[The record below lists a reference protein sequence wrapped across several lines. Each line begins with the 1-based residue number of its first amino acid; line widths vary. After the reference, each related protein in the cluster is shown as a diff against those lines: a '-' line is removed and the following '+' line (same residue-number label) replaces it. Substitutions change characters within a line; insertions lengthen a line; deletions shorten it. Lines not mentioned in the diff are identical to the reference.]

1 MAASITIR
9 PTGGV
14 GFGSLRLNR
23 PVLSA
28 STGVLFVYLF
38 AGLPVQIGMLTQ
50 LGLTGIDASNWF
62 FITWMTTGLF
72 SLVVALTT
80 RLPLSINL
88 SMPALIFLAGA
99 AGGFTLPEILGANL
113 AVGIAA
119 VLISVLRL
127 TDTFTR
133 VVPAPVAMAVFAG
146 SVFSFMS
153 KTAQLA
159 VTDLAVVSPVVAGFV
174 VALAITRSYLVAI
187 AAAAVSG
194 FLGLMLTTGLPGA
207 GDSMALPTLA
217 VPVLDFHLSA
227 IVSLGI
233 PLLILTVGVGNI
245 QSVALIRS
253 EGYKLKGNLFGLVAG
268 AASVINALGGG
279 HPASMGTTGVAIAA
293 APSAGPQEHRFWA
306 IVLSSLPVVG
316 IALAA
321 VPVIAIVQQLPV
333 SYTLAIGALALISP
347 FQLVVRKTWYGPMRL
362 GAVSA
367 FVVATLP
374 FQFVE
379 MPMAF
384 WAMVVGAAVVAGT
397 ELGKKLWCLR
407 AVALAKPAAANNP
420 AW

>member
-14 GFGSLRLNR
+14 GFPSLRLNR

-88 SMPALIFLAGA
+88 SIPALIFLGGA

-119 VLISVLRL
+119 VFISVFRL
-127 TDTFTR
+127 TDAFAR

-146 SVFSFMS
+146 SILSFMS

-159 VTDLAVVSPVVAGFV
+159 LTDLAVVSPVIAGFA
-174 VALAITRSYLVAI
+174 VALLVTRNHLAAI
-187 AAAAVSG
+187 AAAALSG

-207 GDSMALPTLA
+207 GDSMALPSLTM
-217 VPVLDFHLSA
+217 PVIDFHLSA
-227 IVSLGI
+227 LVSLGV

-245 QSVALIRS
+245 QSIALIRS
-253 EGYKLKGNLFGLVAG
+253 EGYGLKGNLFGLVAG

-279 HPASMGTTGVAIAA
+279 HPASMGTSSVAIAV
-293 APSAGPQEHRFWA
+293 APSAGPRELRYWS
-306 IVLSSLPVVG
+306 IVLSSLPVVA

-333 SYTLAIGALALISP
+333 SYTLAVGALALISP
-347 FQLVVRKTWYGPMRL
+347 FQRVVRMTWYGPMRL

-374 FQFVE
+374 YQIAG

-384 WAMVVGAAVVAGT
+384 WAMIVGVAVVLGTESGKRMWRLRAGT
-397 ELGKKLWCLR
+397 
-407 AVALAKPAAANNP
+407 LAQPARVINLSY
-420 AW
+420 

>member
-1 MAASITIR
+1 MHASTITR

-14 GFGSLRLNR
+14 RLPSLRLNR

-88 SMPALIFLAGA
+88 SVPALIFLAGA

-127 TDTFTR
+127 NGAFTR
-133 VVPAPVAMAVFAG
+133 VVPAPIAMAVFAG
-146 SVFSFMS
+146 SIFSFMS

-159 VTDLAVVSPVVAGFV
+159 VTDLAVVSPVIAGFV
-174 VALAITRSYLVAI
+174 IALVITRNHLVAI
-187 AAAAVSG
+187 ATAALSG
-194 FLGLMLTTGLPGA
+194 FLGLMLTTGLPEF
-207 GDSMALPTLA
+207 GDSMALPALA
-217 VPVLDFHLSA
+217 VPVIDFHLSA

-233 PLLILTVGVGNI
+233 PLLILTAGVGNI
-245 QSVALIRS
+245 QSIALIRS
-253 EGYKLKGNLFGLVAG
+253 EGYVLKGNLFGLVAG

-293 APSAGPQEHRFWA
+293 APSAGPREHRFWA

-333 SYTLAIGALALISP
+333 SYVLAVGALALISP
-347 FQLVVRKTWYGPMRL
+347 FQRVVRNTWYGPMRL

-367 FVVATLP
+367 FVVAILP
-374 FQFVE
+374 FQIAE

-384 WAMVVGAAVVAGT
+384 WAMVVGVAAVAGT
-397 ELGKKLWCLR
+397 ECGKKLWR
-407 AVALAKPAAANNP
+407 FRGGALAKPARAIG
-420 AW
+420 

>member
-1 MAASITIR
+1 MNASTTIR
-9 PTGGV
+9 PNGHLRIP
-14 GFGSLRLNR
+14 SLRLNR

-28 STGVLFVYLF
+28 SMGVLFVYLF

-50 LGLTGIDASNWF
+50 LGLTGIDAANWF

-88 SMPALIFLAGA
+88 SIPALIFLAGA
-99 AGGFTLPEILGANL
+99 AGGYTLPEILGANL
-113 AVGIAA
+113 TVGIAA
-119 VLISVLRL
+119 ILISVLRL
-127 TDTFTR
+127 TGAFTR

-146 SVFSFMS
+146 SIFSFMS

-159 VTDLAVVSPVVAGFV
+159 LTDLTVVSPVIAGFL
-174 VALAITRSYLVAI
+174 VALVVTRNHLTAI

-194 FLGLMLTTGLPGA
+194 FIGLMLTTGLPGL
-207 GDSMALPTLA
+207 GGSMALPSLT
-217 VPVLDFHLSA
+217 VPVIHLNLSA

-245 QSVALIRS
+245 QSIALIRS
-253 EGYKLKGNLFGLVAG
+253 EGYSLKENLFGSVAG
-268 AASVINALGGG
+268 IASVVNALGGG
-279 HPASMGTTGVAIAA
+279 HPASMGTNGVVIAA
-293 APSAGPQEHRFWA
+293 APAAGPREHRFWA

-333 SYTLAIGALALISP
+333 SYTLAVGALALISP
-347 FQLVVRKTWYGPMRL
+347 FQRVVGNTWVGPMRL

-374 FQFVE
+374 FHIFG

-384 WAMVVGAAVVAGT
+384 WGMVVGAVVATVSEHVNLVQRWPSIGVR
-397 ELGKKLWCLR
+397 LSPAFLR
-407 AVALAKPAAANNP
+407 
-420 AW
+420 

>member
-1 MAASITIR
+1 MNASTTIR
-9 PTGGV
+9 PNGG
-14 GFGSLRLNR
+14 FRFPSLRLNR

-50 LGLTGIDASNWF
+50 LGLTGIDATNWF

-80 RLPLSINL
+80 RMPLSINL
-88 SMPALIFLAGA
+88 SIPALIFLGGA

-127 TDTFTR
+127 TETFTR

-146 SVFSFMS
+146 SILSFML
-153 KTAQLA
+153 KTSQLA
-159 VTDLAVVSPVVAGFV
+159 LTDLAVVSPVIAGFV
-174 VALAITRSYLVAI
+174 IALVVTRNHLAAI

-194 FLGLMLTTGLPGA
+194 FLGLMLTTGLPGL
-207 GDSMALPTLA
+207 GGSMALPSLT
-217 VPVLDFHLSA
+217 VPVINFNLSA

-245 QSVALIRS
+245 QSIALIRS
-253 EGYKLKGNLFGLVAG
+253 EGYSLKGNLFGLVAG

-279 HPASMGTTGVAIAA
+279 HPASMGTSGVVIAA
-293 APSAGPQEHRFWA
+293 APSAGPREHRFWA

-321 VPVIAIVQQLPV
+321 VPVISIVQQLPV
-333 SYTLAIGALALISP
+333 SYTLAVGALALISP
-347 FQLVVRKTWYGPMRL
+347 FQRVVRNTWVGPMRL

-367 FVVATLP
+367 FVIATLP
-374 FQFVE
+374 FHIFG

-384 WAMVVGAAVVAGT
+384 WAMVVGAAVAMVSEHAYIVRRSPLKGVR
-397 ELGKKLWCLR
+397 L
-407 AVALAKPAAANNP
+407 
-420 AW
+420 